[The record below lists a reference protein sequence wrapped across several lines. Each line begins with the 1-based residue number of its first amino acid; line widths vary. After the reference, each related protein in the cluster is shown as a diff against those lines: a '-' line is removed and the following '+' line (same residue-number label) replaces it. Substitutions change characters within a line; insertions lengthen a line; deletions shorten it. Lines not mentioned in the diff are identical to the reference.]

1 MVPELIADTPTEL
14 TLPPSSVPLHPH
26 SQRALDRITRLAAQV
41 LQVPIVL
48 INLVD
53 GPEVWVRS
61 AYGATMQKVPRANS
75 FSDRA
80 IQQGGVLIMTEIL
93 AASGLAQHP
102 LMVEHGMRSIAC
114 VPLSTEDYGY
124 LGTLLVADTQ
134 PLQLTGEQL
143 TTLIDLAAM
152 IVDEL
157 ELQQAIATTQLVQQT
172 LQHYAF
178 DLASLRQSEAELR
191 SLFEVMSDVIL
202 LLDAEGRYLKIAPT
216 RPDLLYRPPAQLLGK
231 TLHEVFAAAEADNFL
246 AMIQQVLST
255 QTMLSTEYCLLID
268 GREVWFATNLSP
280 IADDRVLLVS
290 HDISARKQAEAKLNQ
305 SLREKEVLLQEI
317 HHRVKNNLQIISSL
331 LDLQALHLSDPT
343 IHPVFQQSRDRIRA
357 MALLH
362 ETLYQSQDLSHI
374 DMVDY
379 VASLTNHLLQVH
391 RGHRNITLQL
401 DINVINLDI
410 DQAMPCGLI
419 INELVTNA
427 LKHGFLTQ
435 QSGTIQVKLAR
446 LANHLT
452 LIVSNDGSA
461 LPAQIDLLTTKT
473 LGFKLVNR
481 LVQQLGGTLGYDYT
495 APVTFTVQFPYPKD
509 ECSPN
514 PTDCQDLTA

>member
-1 MVPELIADTPTEL
+1 MLL
-14 TLPPSSVPLHPH
+14 NPH

-48 INLVD
+48 INLID

-61 AYGATMQKVPRANS
+61 AYGATIQQVPRADS
-75 FSDRA
+75 FSEQA
-80 IQQGGVLIMTEIL
+80 IWQGGVMVVPDIQAHQLF
-93 AASGLAQHP
+93 AQHP
-102 LMVEHGMRSIAC
+102 LVVERGMRSVAC

-134 PLQLTGEQL
+134 TLKFTGEQL

-157 ELQQAIATTQLVQQT
+157 ELQQAVTKTQSVQQT

-191 SLFEVMSDVIL
+191 SLFEAMSDVIL

-216 RPDLLYRPPAQLLGK
+216 RPDLLYQPPAQLVGK
-231 TLHEVFAAAEADNFL
+231 TLHEVFAPAEADSFM
-246 AMIQQVLST
+246 AMIHQALST
-255 QTMLSTEYCLLID
+255 QTMLSAEYSLPI
-268 GREVWFATNLSP
+268 GNREVWFATNISP
-280 IADDRVLLVS
+280 ISDDRVLLVS

-317 HHRVKNNLQIISSL
+317 HHRVKNNLQIMSSL
-331 LDLQALHLSDPT
+331 LDLQALHLPDPT
-343 IHPVFQQSRDRIRA
+343 IQAVFQQSRDRIRA

-379 VASLTNHLLQVH
+379 VESLTNHLFQVH

-401 DINVINLDI
+401 DVNAISLDI

-427 LKHGFLTQ
+427 LKHGFLTRQ
-435 QSGTIQVKLAR
+435 AGMIQVKLAR
-446 LANHLT
+446 LTDRLT
-452 LIVSNDGSA
+452 LTVSNDGMA
-461 LPAQIDLLTTKT
+461 LPAQLDLLTAKT
-473 LGFKLVNR
+473 LGFKLVNS
-481 LVQQLGGTLGYDYT
+481 LVQQLGGTLGYNHT
-495 APVTFTVQFPYPKD
+495 SPVTFTVEFFPTKG
-509 ECSPN
+509 
-514 PTDCQDLTA
+514 